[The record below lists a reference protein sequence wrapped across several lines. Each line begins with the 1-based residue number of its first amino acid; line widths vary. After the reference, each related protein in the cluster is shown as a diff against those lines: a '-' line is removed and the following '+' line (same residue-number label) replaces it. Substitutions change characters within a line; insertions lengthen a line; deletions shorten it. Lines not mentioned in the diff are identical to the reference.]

1 MVCSKCGFLRE
12 NLAEECPRCKHLHEE
27 NVDEFVDV
35 RPDGFECP
43 VCGFVMDDFTEECP
57 RCKERKEHPEQQL
70 PAGESHEH
78 ADAPARDPLVTASGE
93 HMAPARRVPAPPPVD
108 QDDPY
113 EMDEKPP
120 LPRRD
125 ELHEE
130 LLASLTPELGWPLA
144 IALWAVIAL
153 NTLII
158 LMAVSVIFK
167 VNLFAGLLGIHD
179 VTSAMLSV
187 GLLFGIGPVGAI
199 IGAYN
204 LLQQQQW
211 GFYMFAAFALGP
223 AIMQMLING
232 FKLPPLALVEIA
244 VAFVV
249 FFMVLSQWDRFE

>member
-1 MVCSKCGFLRE
+1 MVCPKCGFLRE

-27 NVDEFVDV
+27 HVDDFVDV

-57 RCKERKEHPEQQL
+57 RCKEHPELVHALADEAHEQ
-70 PAGESHEH
+70 ADSHAH
-78 ADAPARDPLVTASGE
+78 DPLVTASGE
-93 HMAPARRVPAPPPVD
+93 HMAPARRTPPPPPVE

-113 EMDEKPP
+113 EMDDKPP
-120 LPRRD
+120 LPRHD
-125 ELHEE
+125 EPREE

-144 IALWAVIAL
+144 ISLWTVIAL
-153 NTLII
+153 NTVIV

-167 VNLFAGLLGIHD
+167 VNIFAGLLGIHD